1 MGLRGIQVAI
11 IGSGSTYTPELI
23 EGFINRR
30 EALPLKALYLVDI
43 DARKRKIV
51 GDLCERMLRAKG
63 IDCPVTQTENWDEAL
78 DGADFV
84 LAQIR
89 VGKLPARIL
98 DETIPLKYRMIGQ
111 ETCGIGGMFKGLRT
125 VPVLLA
131 LCERMQALCPEA
143 WLINFS
149 NPAGIATQAI
159 LNHTPIKML
168 GLCNGPFHMFKS
180 VREQLSLGPDASI
193 EYLGLNH
200 LSWITAIRQG
210 GHDHLREAIAKGVH
224 SEAMKNIPA
233 QGFPQELIRQVG
245 AIPSSYL
252 EYYYFREKKLQLLL
266 EAKESRGQVCMRLE
280 EELLALYSDPN
291 LTEKPAQLAQ
301 RGGAHY
307 SEVAVSLVDAIH
319 NDRNEPHVVN
329 TLNGGALP
337 FMADDDA
344 VEITARV
351 GAKGAR
357 PIPLDPGFHNPHIV
371 GYMRMVKA
379 YEREVVQAAMHG
391 DMDAAMR
398 ALLINPLAGDYHT
411 ARNCFHELLEAH
423 RTYLPQ
429 FTSETKE

>member
-1 MGLRGIQVAI
+1 MRSIKVAI

-30 EALPLKALYLVDI
+30 EELPLRSVYLVDI
-43 DARKRKIV
+43 DARKRQIV

-63 IDCPVTQTENWDEAL
+63 IDCPVVQTGAWDEAL

-84 LAQIR
+84 LAQLR

-98 DETIPLKYRMIGQ
+98 DEKIPLKHRMIGQ

-125 VPVLLA
+125 VPVMLA
-131 LCERMQALCPEA
+131 ICERMQALCPDA

-149 NPAGIATQAI
+149 NPAGIVTQAI
-159 LNHTPIKML
+159 RNHTPVKML
-168 GLCNGPFHMFKS
+168 GLCNAPFNMYKS
-180 VREQLSLGPDASI
+180 VREQLALEHDADV

-200 LSWITAIRQG
+200 LSWITAIRQNG
-210 GHDHLREAIAKGVH
+210 RDLLGDAIAKGLN

-266 EAKESRGQVCMRLE
+266 EAKETRGEQCVRIE
-280 EELLALYSDPN
+280 EELLALYSDPD
-291 LTEKPAQLAQ
+291 LSVKPEQLMQ
-301 RGGAHY
+301 RGGAYY
-307 SEVAVSLVDAIH
+307 SEVAISLVDAIH
-319 NDRNEPHVVN
+319 NDRNNLHVVN
-329 TLNGGALP
+329 TLNEGALS

-351 GAKGAR
+351 GASGAR
-357 PIPLDPGFHNPHIV
+357 PIASPGFANTHIID
-371 GYMRMVKA
+371 YMRTVKA

-391 DMDAAMR
+391 DVDAAMR
-398 ALLINPLAGDYHT
+398 ALLINPLAGDYDS
-411 ARNCFHELLEAH
+411 ARDCFYELLEAH
-423 RTYLPQ
+423 RAYLPQ
-429 FTSETKE
+429 FSAAKKE